1 MSRHRPAAPLVV
13 VFVTT
18 VTAFVAG
25 CGGAPAEPAKAPAR
39 AAATA
44 GKAGSLPPGPDPLPS
59 LDGLAA
65 RGPTLAPLMREAL
78 RVADAKTKPELR
90 PEKDTCVRAVIAA
103 SAPVKAYFADAKS
116 APRGDAFE
124 GTEGAVPPNG
134 PACVKGGDVVRL
146 VVEGD
151 AAARA
156 VVFAAP

>member
-1 MSRHRPAAPLVV
+1 MSLHRSAVPLV
-13 VFVTT
+13 FVLVAT

-25 CGGAPAEPAKAPAR
+25 CGGAPAEPAKVPVR
-39 AAATA
+39 AEVPS
-44 GKAGSLPPGPDPLPS
+44 GKPGSSTPGADPLPA
-59 LDGLAA
+59 LDALAA

-103 SAPVKAYFADAKS
+103 SAPVKAYFADAQS
-116 APRGDAFE
+116 TPRGDAFE
-124 GTEGAVPPNG
+124 GTEGVVPPNG
-134 PACVKGGDVVRL
+134 PACAKGGDVVRL